1 VIRDGSAHGV
11 NIVRNGINSTV
22 YARKEVILSAGVFGS
37 PHILLLSGI
46 GPKEHLK
53 SFKVSSSGRR
63 GSGYHR

>member
-1 VIRDGSAHGV
+1 M
-11 NIVRNGINSTV
+11 

-53 SFKVSSSGRR
+53 SFKVSSSDRR
-63 GSGYHR
+63 DRMVVGCTTTSVISGYHR